1 MESKKFIQ
9 TLRKVIQEEVRAVI
23 KQELTEILQEGLQ
36 STISELQP
44 TKKPIQEQIARPQY
58 PTTTKKNKV
67 KFKKTKYSDILNET
81 NSLREQTT
89 VGDYASMM
97 NEDIVMTSKDAVGFG
112 MQRNGSAPATMVDPE
127 TGKNMQVDS
136 VVADAITKDY
146 SALMKAIDR
155 KKGK

>member
-1 MESKKFIQ
+1 MDTKKFIQ
-9 TLRKVIQEEVRAVI
+9 TLRKVVQEEVRSVI

-36 STISELQP
+36 PTISELQT
-44 TKKPIQEQIARPQY
+44 TKQPIQEQVSGPKY

-89 VGDYASMM
+89 AGDYASMM

-112 MQRNGSAPATMVDPE
+112 MQRNGSALATMVDPE
-127 TGKNMQVDS
+127 TGKNMKVDS

-146 SALMKAIDR
+146 SALMKAIDK

>member
-44 TKKPIQEQIARPQY
+44 TKKPILEQVSRPQA

-67 KFKKTKYSDILNET
+67 KFKKTKYADILNET
-81 NSLREQTT
+81 TSLREQTS

-97 NEDIVMTSKDAVGFG
+97 NEDIVMTSKDAIGFG
-112 MQRNGSAPATMVDPE
+112 MQRNGTSPTTMQDPE
-127 TGKNMQVDS
+127 TGKTLKVDS
-136 VVADAITKDY
+136 AIAAAITKDY
-146 SALMKAIDR
+146 SALMKAIDK
-155 KKGK
+155 KKGR

>member
-44 TKKPIQEQIARPQY
+44 TKKPLQEQLTRPVV
-58 PTTTKKNKV
+58 KNKV
-67 KFKKTKYSDILNET
+67 KFKKNKYSDVLNET
-81 NSLREQTT
+81 NSLREQIS

-112 MQRNGSAPATMVDPE
+112 MQRNGTAPETMHDPE
-127 TGKNMQVDS
+127 TGKTLQVDS

-146 SALMKAIDR
+146 SALMKAIDK
-155 KKGK
+155 KKGR

>member
-44 TKKPIQEQIARPQY
+44 TKKPLQEQLSRPVV
-58 PTTTKKNKV
+58 KNKV
-67 KFKKTKYSDILNET
+67 KFKKTKYSDVLNET
-81 NSLREQTT
+81 NSLREQIS

-97 NEDIVMTSKDAVGFG
+97 NEDIVMTSKDAMGFG
-112 MQRNGSAPATMVDPE
+112 VQRNGTAPTTMQDPE
-127 TGKNMQVDS
+127 TGKTLKVDS
-136 VVADAITKDY
+136 AIAAAITKDY
-146 SALMKAIDR
+146 SALMKAIDK
-155 KKGK
+155 KKGR

>member
-44 TKKPIQEQIARPQY
+44 TKKPILEQVSNP
-58 PTTTKKNKV
+58 TKKNKV
-67 KFKKTKYSDILNET
+67 KFKTNKFSDILNET
-81 NSLREQTT
+81 NSLREQSS

-97 NEDIVMTSKDAVGFG
+97 NEDIVMTSKDAMGFG
-112 MQRNGSAPATMVDPE
+112 VQRNGTAPTTMHDPE
-127 TGKNMQVDS
+127 TGKTLQVDS
-136 VVADAITKDY
+136 AVAAAMTKDY
-146 SALMKAIDR
+146 SALMKAID
-155 KKGK
+155 KKKR